1 MGKDFDCPVICLI
14 KGGRLSMEFE
24 DGNKNDAYGR
34 LFAYDFVDG
43 VSVKET
49 LLKEVFARVEY
60 IMDMNG

>member
-1 MGKDFDCPVICLI
+1 
-14 KGGRLSMEFE
+14 MEFE